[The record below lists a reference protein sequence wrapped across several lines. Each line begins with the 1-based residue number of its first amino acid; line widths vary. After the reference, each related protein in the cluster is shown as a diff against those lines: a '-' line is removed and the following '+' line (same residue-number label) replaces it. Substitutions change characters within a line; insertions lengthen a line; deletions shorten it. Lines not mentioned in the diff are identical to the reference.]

1 MNFFSKKTVNPPSED
16 TKSETSN
23 YEDNTLDK
31 APSLTLK
38 IKIRYHDLNLR
49 KEVINETLVDPDLQ
63 IMFLTTEYPYFPA
76 APGVR
81 LYKDGTPLL
90 PETKT
95 LNELE
100 IRANDEIEVRYFIR
114 IFFRDPTLTKA
125 AVSYWMW
132 TGEDVGFTTKQYVD
146 YLRQDNYELLMP
158 PIPRFHF
165 PSLGLL
171 DHDNKKWY
179 DMGVRHDD
187 SIYIENWGP
196 KNKCVP
202 QHKWASAHVL
212 RAPPKPADDKT
223 FDQYASTHQVI
234 YKAYRSD

>member
-1 MNFFSKKTVNPPSED
+1 MDPPSKD
-16 TKSETSN
+16 TKSENSN
-23 YEDNTLDK
+23 DEDNTLDK
-31 APSLTLK
+31 PASLTLK
-38 IKIRYHDLNLR
+38 IKIRFHDLNR
-49 KEVINETLVDPDLQ
+49 GKEVINETLVDPDLQ

-95 LNELE
+95 LNELD
-100 IRANDEIEVRYFIR
+100 IKANDEIEVRYFIR

-132 TGEDVGFTTKQYVD
+132 TGEDVGFTTKQYVE

-165 PSLGLL
+165 PGLGLL
-171 DHDNKKWY
+171 DHENKKWY
-179 DMGVRHDD
+179 VMGIRHDD
-187 SIYIENWGP
+187 SIYIENWGRKNRIVP
-196 KNKCVP
+196 KG
-202 QHKWASAHVL
+202 KWASEHVL
-212 RAPPKPADDKT
+212 RDPPKPVDNKT
-223 FDQYASTHQVI
+223 FVEYATTHQVI
-234 YKAYRSD
+234 YSAPRSD

>member
-1 MNFFSKKTVNPPSED
+1 MNFFSKKKVNPPSED

-23 YEDNTLDK
+23 HEDNTLDN
-31 APSLTLK
+31 AASLTLQ
-38 IKIRYHDLNLR
+38 IKIRYHDPNLR

-63 IMFLTTEYPYFPA
+63 IKYLTTEYPSIPA

-95 LNELE
+95 LNELD
-100 IRANDEIEVRYFIR
+100 IKANDEIEVRYFIR
-114 IFFRDPTLTKA
+114 IFFRDLTLTKA

-132 TGEDVGFTTKQYVD
+132 TGEDVGFTTKQYTE
-146 YLRQDNYELLMP
+146 YLRQDNYELEMP
-158 PIPRFHF
+158 PIPRFHI
-165 PSLGLL
+165 PGLGWL

-179 DMGVRHDD
+179 VMGVRHDD
-187 SIYIENWGP
+187 SIYIENWGR
-196 KNKCVP
+196 KHRCVP
-202 QHKWASAHVL
+202 QHKWASADVL

-234 YKAYRSD
+234 YKAHRSD